1 MIGFDKAG
9 KKFGTLDAVKEFSMT
24 IKDEEILGLLGPNG
38 AGKTTL
44 MLMMGTVYRP
54 TSGKISVNGL
64 DVVQH
69 PNDVRRMIG
78 IAFQDPRVDGI
89 LGAFDV
95 LNWHLK
101 MTTNLDKVEREDRVE
116 KVLKAVDLWEARNKR
131 TWLMS
136 GGMRKK
142 VEDCKVLAQRP
153 KIAVFDEPTAFL
165 DVPSRLLM
173 WKMIREL
180 RDEGSTVIVATN
192 MMDEA
197 ERLSDR
203 VAIVNLGRLVAI
215 DTPEQL
221 KSKTKGGEVLE
232 LTLGDG
238 QECPTDLLTQ
248 FSEVQDVSQENNKV
262 TVYLSG
268 GRLLLPKIVETLTNR
283 GIKID
288 SVQRGHLGRCL
299 PQLYWSQTRM
309 SYRFPVRLQ
318 GCSFRSPRGTSR
330 LSFEP
335 HG

>member
-1 MIGFDKAG
+1 LIGFDKAG
-9 KKFGTLDAVKEFSMT
+9 KRFGTLDAVKEFSMT

-54 TSGKISVNGL
+54 TSGRISVNGL

-69 PNDVRRMIG
+69 PNDVRKMIG

-101 MTTNLDKVEREDRVE
+101 MTTNLDKTDRESRVE

-221 KSKTKGGEVLE
+221 KGKTKGGEVLE
-232 LTLGDG
+232 LTVGNG
-238 QECPTDLLTQ
+238 QEFPRECLTQ

-268 GRLLLPKIVETLTNR
+268 GRLLLPRIVETLTNR
-283 GIKID
+283 GVKID
-288 SVQRGHLGRCL
+288 SVHLKEVTLEDVFLNYTGH
-299 PQLYWSQTRM
+299 
-309 SYRFPVRLQ
+309 RL
-318 GCSFRSPRGTSR
+318 
-330 LSFEP
+330 E
-335 HG
+335 

>member
-1 MIGFDKAG
+1 MISFENAG
-9 KKFGTLDAVKEFSMT
+9 KRFGSLDAVKDFSMD
-24 IKDEEILGLLGPNG
+24 IHEKEILGLLGPNG

-54 TSGKISVNGL
+54 TQGTISVDGL
-64 DVVQH
+64 DVIKH
-69 PNDVRRMIG
+69 PNDVRRKIG

-101 MTTNLDKVEREDRVE
+101 MTTEFGKEERAERVE
-116 KVLKAVDLWEARNKR
+116 QVLRALDLWDARKKR

-142 VEDCKVLAQRP
+142 VEDCKILAQRP

-203 VAIVNLGRLVAI
+203 VAIVNLGKLVAI
-215 DTPEQL
+215 DSPEKL
-221 KSKTKGGEVLE
+221 KSKAKGGEVLE
-232 LTLGDG
+232 LTVDG
-238 QECPTDLLTQ
+238 EKEFPADLVRD
-248 FSEVQDVSQENNKV
+248 FPEVQDVAQDHSRV
-262 TVYLSG
+262 SIYLTS
-268 GRLLLPKIVETLTNR
+268 GRLLLPKIVEALTNR
-283 GIKID
+283 GVRID
-288 SVQRGHLGRCL
+288 SVHLKEVSLEDVFLNYTGQRL
-299 PQLYWSQTRM
+299 
-309 SYRFPVRLQ
+309 
-318 GCSFRSPRGTSR
+318 
-330 LSFEP
+330 E
-335 HG
+335 

>member
-1 MIGFDKAG
+1 MISFDKTG
-9 KKFGTLDAVKEFSMT
+9 KRFGTLDAVKEFSMT
-24 IKDEEILGLLGPNG
+24 IQDEEILGLLGPNG

-69 PNDVRRMIG
+69 PNDVRKMIG

-101 MTTNLDKVEREDRVE
+101 MTTNFDKVERESRVE
-116 KVLKAVDLWEARNKR
+116 KVLRAVDLWDARNKR

-180 RDEGSTVIVATN
+180 REEGSTVIVATN

-221 KSKTKGGEVLE
+221 MGKTKGGEVLE
-232 LTLGDG
+232 LTVGNG
-238 QECPTDLLTQ
+238 QEFPRECLTQ
-248 FSEVQDVSQENNKV
+248 FSEVRDVSQEDNKV

-268 GRLLLPKIVETLTNR
+268 GRLLLPKIVETLANR
-283 GIKID
+283 GVKID
-288 SVQRGHLGRCL
+288 SVHLKEVTLEDVFLNYTGH
-299 PQLYWSQTRM
+299 
-309 SYRFPVRLQ
+309 RL
-318 GCSFRSPRGTSR
+318 
-330 LSFEP
+330 E
-335 HG
+335 

>member
-1 MIGFDKAG
+1 MLPNIKRNSSFHGEKIVLIGFDKAG
-9 KKFGTLDAVKEFSMT
+9 KRFGTLDAVKEFSMT
-24 IKDEEILGLLGPNG
+24 IADEEILGLLGPNG

-54 TSGKISVNGL
+54 TSGNISVNGL

-69 PNDVRRMIG
+69 PNDVRKIIG

-101 MTTNLDKVEREDRVE
+101 MTTNLDKAEREGRVE
-116 KVLKAVDLWEARNKR
+116 KVLRAVDLWEARNKR

-248 FSEVQDVSQENNKV
+248 FSEVQDVTQESNKV

-283 GIKID
+283 GVKID
-288 SVQRGHLGRCL
+288 SVHLKEVTLEDVFLNYTGH
-299 PQLYWSQTRM
+299 
-309 SYRFPVRLQ
+309 RL
-318 GCSFRSPRGTSR
+318 
-330 LSFEP
+330 E
-335 HG
+335 

>member
-1 MIGFDKAG
+1 LIGFDRAG
-9 KKFGTLDAVKEFSMT
+9 KRFGTLDAVKEFSMT
-24 IKDEEILGLLGPNG
+24 IQDEEILGLLGPNG

-69 PNDVRRMIG
+69 PNDVRKIIG

-116 KVLKAVDLWEARNKR
+116 KVLRAVDLWDARNKR

-221 KSKTKGGEVLE
+221 KGKTKGGEVLE
-232 LTLGDG
+232 LTVGNG
-238 QECPTDLLTQ
+238 QEFPRECLTQ
-248 FSEVQDVSQENNKV
+248 FSEVQDVKQENNKV

-283 GIKID
+283 GVKID
-288 SVQRGHLGRCL
+288 SVHLKEVTLEDVFLNYTGH
-299 PQLYWSQTRM
+299 
-309 SYRFPVRLQ
+309 RL
-318 GCSFRSPRGTSR
+318 
-330 LSFEP
+330 E
-335 HG
+335 

>member
-1 MIGFDKAG
+1 MIGFDKTG
-9 KKFGTLDAVKEFSMT
+9 KRFGTLDAVKEFSMT
-24 IKDEEILGLLGPNG
+24 IHDEEILGLLGPNG

-69 PNDVRRMIG
+69 PNDVRKMIG

-101 MTTNLDKVEREDRVE
+101 MTTNLDKAQREARVE
-116 KVLKAVDLWEARNKR
+116 KVLRAVDLWDARNKR

-180 RDEGSTVIVATN
+180 RDEGSTIIVATN

-203 VAIVNLGRLVAI
+203 VAIMNLGRLVAI

-221 KSKTKGGEVLE
+221 KNKTKGGEVLE
-232 LTLGDG
+232 LTVGNG
-238 QECPTDLLTQ
+238 QEFPRECLTQ
-248 FSEVQDVSQENNKV
+248 FNEVQDVSQENNKV
-262 TVYLSG
+262 TVYLSA
-268 GRLLLPKIVETLTNR
+268 GRLLLPKIVETLTSR
-283 GIKID
+283 GVKID
-288 SVQRGHLGRCL
+288 SVHLKEVTLEDVFLNYTGH
-299 PQLYWSQTRM
+299 
-309 SYRFPVRLQ
+309 RL
-318 GCSFRSPRGTSR
+318 
-330 LSFEP
+330 E
-335 HG
+335 

>member
-1 MIGFDKAG
+1 MIGFDGAG
-9 KKFGTLDAVKEFSMT
+9 KRFGTLDAVKEFSMT
-24 IKDEEILGLLGPNG
+24 IQDEEILGLLGPNG

-69 PNDVRRMIG
+69 PNDVRKMIG

-116 KVLKAVDLWEARNKR
+116 KVLRAVDLWDARNKR

-203 VAIVNLGRLVAI
+203 VAIVNLGKLVAI

-221 KSKTKGGEVLE
+221 KGKTKGGEVLE
-232 LTLGDG
+232 LTVGNG
-238 QECPTDLLTQ
+238 QEFPRECLTQ
-248 FSEVQDVSQENNKV
+248 FSEVQDVKQENGKV

-283 GIKID
+283 GVKID
-288 SVQRGHLGRCL
+288 SVHLKEVTLEDVFLNYTGH
-299 PQLYWSQTRM
+299 
-309 SYRFPVRLQ
+309 RL
-318 GCSFRSPRGTSR
+318 
-330 LSFEP
+330 E
-335 HG
+335 

>member
-1 MIGFDKAG
+1 MVLIGFDKAG
-9 KKFGTLDAVKEFSMT
+9 KRFGTLDAVKEFSMT
-24 IKDEEILGLLGPNG
+24 IQDEEILGLLGPNG

-54 TSGKISVNGL
+54 TSGNISVNGL

-69 PNDVRRMIG
+69 PNDVRKMIG

-116 KVLKAVDLWEARNKR
+116 KVLRAVDLWDARNKR

-221 KSKTKGGEVLE
+221 KGKTKGGEVLE
-232 LTLGDG
+232 LTVGNG
-238 QECPTDLLTQ
+238 QEFPRECLTQ
-248 FSEVQDVSQENNKV
+248 FSEVRDVSQEDNKV

-283 GIKID
+283 GVKID
-288 SVQRGHLGRCL
+288 SVHLKEVTLEDVFLNYTGH
-299 PQLYWSQTRM
+299 
-309 SYRFPVRLQ
+309 RL
-318 GCSFRSPRGTSR
+318 
-330 LSFEP
+330 E
-335 HG
+335 

>member
-1 MIGFDKAG
+1 LISFDKTG
-9 KKFGTLDAVKEFSMT
+9 KRFGTLDAVKEFSMT
-24 IKDEEILGLLGPNG
+24 IQDEEILGLLGPNG

-69 PNDVRRMIG
+69 PNDVRKMIG

-101 MTTNLDKVEREDRVE
+101 MTTNFDKVERESRVE
-116 KVLKAVDLWEARNKR
+116 KVLRAVDLWDARNKR

-180 RDEGSTVIVATN
+180 REEGSTVIVATN

-221 KSKTKGGEVLE
+221 MGKTKGGEVLE
-232 LTLGDG
+232 LTVGNG
-238 QECPTDLLTQ
+238 QEFPRECLTQ
-248 FSEVQDVSQENNKV
+248 FSEVRDVSQEDNKV

-268 GRLLLPKIVETLTNR
+268 GRLLLPKIVETLANR
-283 GIKID
+283 GVKID
-288 SVQRGHLGRCL
+288 SVHLKEVTLEDVFLNYTGH
-299 PQLYWSQTRM
+299 
-309 SYRFPVRLQ
+309 RL
-318 GCSFRSPRGTSR
+318 
-330 LSFEP
+330 E
-335 HG
+335 

>member
-9 KKFGTLDAVKEFSMT
+9 KRFGTLDAVKEFSMT
-24 IKDEEILGLLGPNG
+24 IQDEEILGLLGPNG

-69 PNDVRRMIG
+69 PNDVRKMIG

-116 KVLKAVDLWEARNKR
+116 KVLRAVDLWDARNKR

-136 GGMRKK
+136 GGMRNK
-142 VEDCKVLAQRP
+142 VEDCKVLAKRP

-203 VAIVNLGRLVAI
+203 VAIVNLGKLVAI
-215 DTPEQL
+215 DAPEQL
-221 KSKTKGGEVLE
+221 KGKTKGGEVLE
-232 LTLGDG
+232 LTVGNG
-238 QECPTDLLTQ
+238 QEFPRECLTQ

-283 GIKID
+283 GVKID
-288 SVQRGHLGRCL
+288 SVHLKEVTLEDVFLNYTGH
-299 PQLYWSQTRM
+299 
-309 SYRFPVRLQ
+309 RL
-318 GCSFRSPRGTSR
+318 
-330 LSFEP
+330 E
-335 HG
+335 

>member
-1 MIGFDKAG
+1 LIGFDKAG
-9 KKFGTLDAVKEFSMT
+9 KRFGTLDAVKEFSMT
-24 IKDEEILGLLGPNG
+24 IQDEEILGLLGPNG

-69 PNDVRRMIG
+69 PNDVRKMIG

-116 KVLKAVDLWEARNKR
+116 KVLRAVDLWDARNKR

-203 VAIVNLGRLVAI
+203 VAIVNLGKLVAI
-215 DTPEQL
+215 DAPEQL
-221 KSKTKGGEVLE
+221 KGKTKGGEVLE
-232 LTLGDG
+232 LTVGNG
-238 QECPTDLLTQ
+238 QEFPRECLTQ
-248 FSEVQDVSQENNKV
+248 FSEVQEVNQENNKV

-283 GIKID
+283 GVKID
-288 SVQRGHLGRCL
+288 SVHLKEVTLEDVFLNYTGH
-299 PQLYWSQTRM
+299 
-309 SYRFPVRLQ
+309 RL
-318 GCSFRSPRGTSR
+318 
-330 LSFEP
+330 E
-335 HG
+335 

>member
-1 MIGFDKAG
+1 LIDFDKTG
-9 KKFGTLDAVKEFSMT
+9 KRFGTLDAVKEFSMS
-24 IKDEEILGLLGPNG
+24 IHDEEILGLLGPNG

-69 PNDVRRMIG
+69 PNDVRKMIG

-101 MTTNLDKVEREDRVE
+101 MTTSLDKAEREARVE
-116 KVLKAVDLWEARNKR
+116 KVLRAVDLWDARNKR

-203 VAIVNLGRLVAI
+203 VAIVNLGKLVAI

-232 LTLGDG
+232 LTVGNG
-238 QECPTDLLTQ
+238 QEFPRECLTQ
-248 FSEVQDVSQENNKV
+248 FDEVQDVNQENNKV

-283 GIKID
+283 GVKID
-288 SVQRGHLGRCL
+288 SVHLKEVTLEDVFLNYTGH
-299 PQLYWSQTRM
+299 
-309 SYRFPVRLQ
+309 RL
-318 GCSFRSPRGTSR
+318 
-330 LSFEP
+330 E
-335 HG
+335 